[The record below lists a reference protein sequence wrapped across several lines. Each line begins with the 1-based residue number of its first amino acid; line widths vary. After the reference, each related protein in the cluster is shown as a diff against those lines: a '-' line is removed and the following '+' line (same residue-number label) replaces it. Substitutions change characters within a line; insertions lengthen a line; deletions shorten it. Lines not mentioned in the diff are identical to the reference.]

1 MIENFYHN
9 RILYK
14 ILFIGGFMQ
23 YLVFI
28 VKKIVTA
35 ICMLYTFDLI
45 IMSSGIIVPIN
56 VYTIVL
62 TSILGLPAIFIVIIL
77 KEVI

>member
-1 MIENFYHN
+1 
-9 RILYK
+9 
-14 ILFIGGFMQ
+14 MQ